1 MAKVVAS
8 GTPPPR
14 TRAATDAHAGAML
27 AAARAALALGSREA
41 PLALSW
47 RKGRELARDPKDMY
61 SYDGSEHLCERRARG
76 HLSKEQEAALK
87 AYLDAKSKAAK
98 AAKA

>member
-1 MAKVVAS
+1 MVAAA
-8 GTPPPR
+8 PR
-14 TRAATDAHAGAML
+14 VETKAATDTHAGAML